1 LAQVKSATWMVTKP
15 LVMFVALIE
24 ELIEAMFN
32 EIVFGF

>member
-1 LAQVKSATWMVTKP
+1 VKSATWMVTKP
-15 LVMFVALIE
+15 LIMFVAVIE